1 MDMSSRLRNL
11 GVAAVVGILLA
22 SLGSS
27 LLAPDEGGS
36 ATIVGPPSPP
46 TSPQLHASPEVGAT
60 LVGSDSSPATVFASA
75 DPAAVDPESDRREYA
90 VALSELNGLPVD
102 AAPGARMDVWVTW
115 HPPVTNKPTVQR
127 LIQGV
132 VLERIIPPL
141 TPDGPDGVLLS
152 VAKSRLSALIF
163 GDRFG
168 ELSVAMLPGPIAAP

>member
-1 MDMSSRLRNL
+1 MSSRLRNL
-11 GVAAVVGILLA
+11 GVTAVVGILLA

-27 LLAPDEGGS
+27 LLAPDEDGS
-36 ATIVGPPSPP
+36 AAVAEPPSPA
-46 TSPQLHASPEVGAT
+46 TSPQLQASPEVGASSA
-60 LVGSDSSPATVFASA
+60 GSDSSPATVLDSA
-75 DPAAVDPESDRREYA
+75 DPASIDPENDRREYA

-102 AAPGARMDVWVTW
+102 APPGARMDVWVTW

-127 LIQGV
+127 LIQGA

-141 TPDGPDGVLLS
+141 TSDGPEAVLLS

-168 ELSVAMLPGPIAAP
+168 ELSVAMLPPMSATP